1 MKIIAC
7 DACCANVN
15 NYSYWYGGTPRN
27 MYELKCVH
35 ESNDNTYEGMI
46 ICHECLE
53 RLIHPRPTTKQKEEE
68 T

>member
-7 DACCANVN
+7 DTCHANVN

-46 ICHECLE
+46 ICHECIKK
-53 RLIHPRPTTKQKEEE
+53 LIHPKLHKQTEEE